1 MEEEKGIG
9 YVRRVEKRGRQNRN
23 EKGVLRKDN
32 ER

>member
-23 EKGVLRKDN
+23 EKGSVE